1 MFRKNTKHLQPAI
14 ISAASELP
22 EKQRKR
28 LENSW
33 AGAFYKEFFSRID
46 EEPFAVL
53 YSNIDSRP
61 NVPVNVLIGLEA
73 LKAGFGLSDE
83 ELYARYCYDL
93 QVRYALGYDRLG
105 DGDFEIRTLYYFRER
120 LSRYNAEHGIN
131 LLEKAFEQ
139 VTDQQIKA
147 LKVRTGMQRMDST
160 QIASNIVSAS
170 RLQLLVESLIR
181 VERILKEADRERLKD
196 RFAPFTGDSAG
207 HYTYRV
213 KGKEAVKDHMQR
225 IGETICTLLQE
236 LRSGYA
242 DESAY
247 QVMERLFA
255 ENFATE
261 EKLLR
266 PKANTELTSDS
277 LQSLD
282 DLEASYR
289 VKGKQHYKGY
299 VANITE
305 TCDPKNEL
313 QLVTKVQV
321 APNNTDDTQLLTDA
335 LPDLKE
341 RTEIEKLYTDGGY
354 GSPEIDKELKKSK
367 VTQIQT
373 GIRGRQPD
381 EKKLNLSDFR
391 IKQTKNGKPTRCTCP
406 QGEATPV
413 QLSNQKKGYVAH
425 FDGNICQDCPMVAI
439 CPAQKGKRDTNW
451 HLRFTESQMHVSQRR
466 RRNKKHADEA
476 HNFRASVEATVR
488 QVKHPFPASK
498 LPVRGRFRVT
508 CMIVGS
514 AMMTNVRRISRYLD
528 PKREQK
534 MGKKPGQKSQKS
546 SETSPSSPFLFD
558 KIYNF
563 VTFKTKISD
572 NNPFRLSDLT
582 LLQ

>member
-1 MFRKNTKHLQPAI
+1 MFRKNTKHQQPAI

-33 AGAFYKEFFSRID
+33 AGTFYKEFFCRID

-73 LKAGFGLSDE
+73 LKAGYGWSDI
-83 ELYARYCYDL
+83 ELYENYCYNL

-139 VTDQQIKA
+139 VTDQQITA

-160 QIASNIVSAS
+160 QIASNIVSAC

-181 VERILKEADRERLKD
+181 VERILREADRERLKD
-196 RFAPFTGDSAG
+196 RFTPYTGDSAG

-225 IGETICTLLQE
+225 IGETIYTLLQE
-236 LRSGYA
+236 LRSGYEE
-242 DESAY
+242 ESAY
-247 QVMERLFA
+247 QVMVRLFA
-255 ENFATE
+255 ENFAIE
-261 EKLLR
+261 ENLLH
-266 PKANTELTSDS
+266 PKENTELTSDS
-277 LQSLD
+277 LQSVD

-289 VKGKQHYKGY
+289 VKGKKHYKGY

-305 TCDPKNEL
+305 TCHPKNEL

-321 APNNTDDTQLLTDA
+321 APNNTDDTQLLAEA

-341 RTEIEKLYTDGGY
+341 RTEIKKLYTDGGY
-354 GSPEIDKELKKSK
+354 GSPDMDKVLRKNK
-367 VTQIQT
+367 VKQIQT
-373 GIRGRQPD
+373 GIRGRKPD
-381 EKKLNLSDFR
+381 GKKLNLSDFK
-391 IKQTKNGKPTRCTCP
+391 IKQSKSGKPTRITCCP
-406 QGEATPV
+406 QGQTAVV
-413 QLSNQKKGYVAH
+413 QPTSQKKGYVAH
-425 FDGNICQDCPMVAI
+425 FDENICQDCPMVEI

-451 HLRFTESQMHVSQRR
+451 HLRFTETLMHVSQRR
-466 RRNKKHADEA
+466 RRNKKHEDEA
-476 HNFRASVEATVR
+476 HNLRAAVEATVR

-498 LPVRGRFRVT
+498 LPVRGCFRVS
-508 CMIVGS
+508 CMMVGS
-514 AMMTNVRRISRYLD
+514 AMMTNVRRISRYLGL
-528 PKREQK
+528 KREQEMAQK
-534 MGKKPGQKSQKS
+534 QGQERQKNP
-546 SETSPSSPFLFD
+546 EASPLFPFLLN
-558 KIYNF
+558 INF
-563 VTFKTKISD
+563 YFSLDRKSVV
-572 NNPFRLSDLT
+572 
-582 LLQ
+582 